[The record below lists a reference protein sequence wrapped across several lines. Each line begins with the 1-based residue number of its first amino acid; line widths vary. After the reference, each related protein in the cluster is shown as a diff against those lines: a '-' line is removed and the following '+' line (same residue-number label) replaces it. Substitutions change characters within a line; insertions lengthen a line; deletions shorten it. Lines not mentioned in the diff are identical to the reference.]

1 LKYKAKLRD
10 FMNVVSLSNNQVKI
24 SLLID

>member
-1 LKYKAKLRD
+1 
-10 FMNVVSLSNNQVKI
+10 MNVVSLSNNQVKI